1 MSESSPVV
9 CSTSRRVF
17 GSNLR
22 KFYGHCLPEEPRWDS
37 FFSSELHRSE
47 NSPLGGESSCCDF
60 PPVYYGEA
68 QRPRGCS
75 VSPKSNS
82 GLRMDAE
89 AGGLQGS
96 VQEVAG
102 VDRPVR
108 NISKSPMFNIFFSLP
123 RSQCSGDGCS
133 SSELGWVAGVCLSSL
148 VPHSGSSEE
157 APVVLWGPA
166 DHHSVIL
173 APEAVVSGSARSGG
187 RRSGRSSASV
197 TLPSVPSGG
206 VQAVASCVETIKR
219 FTPAGGFSKPVAQQV
234 SLARRPSSRAGYQSK
249 WLVYRQW
256 CRSEGHSISR
266 PSLAKIADFLFWL
279 RRSRRF
285 SISAVMGYRS
295 ILSAVFKSILPE
307 ISSSLVLHDLLR
319 SFHIEAPGP
328 LHGLRLFA
336 TSLRDLTRK
345 TLFLIS
351 LATAKRTSGSVSS
364 CLLFILLSWLILC
377 TRVCG

>member
-1 MSESSPVV
+1 MVRCLRRGLGGSLGRKCLFRPLGSRRSQVFDQCQRAPGHRESSPVV

-22 KFYGHCLPEEPRWDS
+22 GQLYGHCLPEEPRRYS

-47 NSPLGGESSCCDF
+47 NSQLGGESSGCDF
-60 PPVYYGEA
+60 PPVYNGEA
-68 QRPRGCS
+68 QRPSGCS

-82 GLRMDAE
+82 GLRMDSE
-89 AGGLQGS
+89 AGSLQGS

-102 VDRPVR
+102 VDRPIR

-148 VPHSGSSEE
+148 VPHSSSSEE

-166 DHHSVIL
+166 DHHSAIL

-187 RRSGRSSASV
+187 RRSGRSSTVQGSSASA
-197 TLPSVPSGG
+197 TLPSIPSGS

-219 FTPAGGFSKPVAQQV
+219 FTRAGGFSKRVAQQV

-249 WLVYRQW
+249 WLVYRQ
-256 CRSEGHSISR
+256 
-266 PSLAKIADFLFWL
+266 
-279 RRSRRF
+279 
-285 SISAVMGYRS
+285 
-295 ILSAVFKSILPE
+295 
-307 ISSSLVLHDLLR
+307 
-319 SFHIEAPGP
+319 
-328 LHGLRLFA
+328 
-336 TSLRDLTRK
+336 
-345 TLFLIS
+345 
-351 LATAKRTSGSVSS
+351 
-364 CLLFILLSWLILC
+364 
-377 TRVCG
+377 